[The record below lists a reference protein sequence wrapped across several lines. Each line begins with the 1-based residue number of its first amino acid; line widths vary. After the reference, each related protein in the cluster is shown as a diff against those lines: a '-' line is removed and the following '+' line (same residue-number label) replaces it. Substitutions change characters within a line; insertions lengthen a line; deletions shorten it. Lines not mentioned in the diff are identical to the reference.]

1 MHKIFFRG
9 RSAQLFAWGV
19 LKEKD
24 ARRAARG
31 KRPINNQE
39 IRRSGDQE
47 IGGHS
52 AATLA

>member
-1 MHKIFFRG
+1 MRKIFFRG

-24 ARRAARG
+24 ARRAAHG
-31 KRPINNQE
+31 KRPI
-39 IRRSGDQE
+39 SDQG

-52 AATLA
+52 ATTLA